1 MHALQVTD
9 VVGKSCVMIAT
20 RPVSVYP
27 GGSAEATVYI
37 NGFEGRVVVSAASS
51 DSCIEVVNV
60 EPVSGKAPLQV
71 RITIAVSLNAK
82 PGIYGVDIAVLDA
95 SERKALASS
104 RIPVIVPGSPIVE
117 QVLKDVDRLRR
128 IYREKG
134 IQYAMVYALSKFN
147 TGISFS
153 GIRALYILIAGRRV
167 SSGSVG
173 DLLKRLLKKGI
184 LKRVD
189 SLYYLNVDLETAKTI
204 MDDKRARNG
213 LIGASRTLQ
222 EREERSENSK
232 GAIVEIPAP
241 VKRALSIVK
250 KLLADD
256 YWMAADFTAHVL
268 LGIRKTGVWLLWF
281 SDYFIYREEK
291 TGFLHYFR
299 SSKLSEILK
308 ELGLKP
314 GLMIEHKG
322 HPSTKYILEL
332 YGSYANARRI
342 HYMLKQL
349 NWFSYCEPLL
359 LELGEDYI
367 SIRELSSNSTLLSYG
382 NTDHKS
388 KLIKAVVYSGE
399 HVDEENEDTYFYRPS
414 NLY

>member
-9 VVGKSCVMIAT
+9 AVGKSSVMVAT
-20 RPVSVYP
+20 RPVSVRP
-27 GGSAEATVYI
+27 GGSAESIVYVH
-37 NGFEGRVVVSAASS
+37 GSEVRVVVSATPS
-51 DSCIEVVNV
+51 DSCIEVVNI

-71 RITIAVSLNAK
+71 RITIAASLDAK
-82 PGIYGVDIAVLDA
+82 PGIYGVDVAVLDA
-95 SERKALASS
+95 RERRALAST
-104 RIPVIVPGSPIVE
+104 RIPVIVSGSQTVE

-134 IQYAMVYALSKFN
+134 IQYAMAYALSRLN

-153 GIRALYILIAGRRV
+153 CIKALYILITGRRV
-167 SSGSVG
+167 SNGSVG

-204 MDDKRARNG
+204 MDVKRAKNG
-213 LIGASRTLQ
+213 LRGASEAFVK
-222 EREERSENSK
+222 ERHESDRK
-232 GAIVEIPAP
+232 TDIPTH
-241 VKRALSIVK
+241 VKRALSIAK
-250 KLLADD
+250 KLLTED
-256 YWMAADFTAHVL
+256 YWMAVDFTAHVL
-268 LGIRKTGVWLLWF
+268 LGIRKTGTWLLWF
-281 SDYFIYREEK
+281 NDYFVYRERK

-299 SSKLSEILK
+299 SPTLAKILR
-308 ELGLKP
+308 ELGLRP
-314 GLMIEHKG
+314 GPMFEHEN
-322 HPSTKYILEL
+322 HSSSEYILEL

-349 NWFSYCEPLL
+349 GWFSYGEPLL

-367 SIRELSSNSTLLSYG
+367 SIRELSSNSVLLRHGDTNHESR
-382 NTDHKS
+382 
-388 KLIKAVVYSGE
+388 LIKAVVYSGE